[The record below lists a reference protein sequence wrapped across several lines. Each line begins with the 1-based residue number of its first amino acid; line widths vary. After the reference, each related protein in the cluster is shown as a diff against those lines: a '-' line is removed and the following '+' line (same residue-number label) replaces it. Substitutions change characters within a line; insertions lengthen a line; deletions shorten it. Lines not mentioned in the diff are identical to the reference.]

1 MDSTCTGHP
10 SAATPLPI
18 DELSARIQQQ
28 LASMRGEQVQ
38 NILQLRA
45 RLQSLVFD
53 WDDALLAQTLGA
65 LHSAA
70 RAMYF
75 QPLRQGWFARLA
87 GWQRTARTQFVEAC
101 ERAVACASQTKDQL
115 AELAVGHGEH
125 EAQARRVLA
134 ELDFEGQALNAGIDQ
149 GVTRLQE
156 MCTQL
161 AHARMRGDGDGDGD
175 EHLAALA
182 GMAQFYT
189 QEFKL
194 LQSIGSQAHEIG
206 VRSKSVLARRIALLE
221 QARQHMDAFDQA
233 WLPGV
238 RGIVAEL
245 GAGRQALRGLP
256 KAIEVHEQLLKRLS
270 ASADACTALQHEE
283 HLLAHQ
289 LGMLE
294 RDIER

>member
-1 MDSTCTGHP
+1 MDSACTGHP
-10 SAATPLPI
+10 SAAAPLPI

-28 LASMRGEQVQ
+28 LVSMRGEQVQ
-38 NILQLRA
+38 NVLQLRA

-53 WDDALLAQTLGA
+53 WDGALLAQALEA

-75 QPLRQGWFARLA
+75 QPLRQGWFARLL
-87 GWQRTARTQFVEAC
+87 GCQRTARTQFIEAC
-101 ERAVACASQTKDQL
+101 ERAVACASQAKDQL
-115 AELAVGHGEH
+115 AELAVGRGEPV
-125 EAQARRVLA
+125 AQARRVLA
-134 ELDFEGQALNAGIDQ
+134 ELDFEGQALNAGIDR
-149 GVTRLQE
+149 GVTGLQE

-161 AHARMRGDGDGDGD
+161 AHARMRDDDD

-182 GMAQFYT
+182 GMAQLYT

-206 VRSKSVLARRIALLE
+206 VRGNSVLARRVALLE
-221 QARQHMDAFDQA
+221 QARNHMDAFDQA
-233 WLPGV
+233 WLSGV